1 MTKDKEEASMR
12 HIIKMSELSDF
23 ALTREAGN
31 RIYEKIKE
39 SVSELNLSAQ
49 AGQNID
55 SLIVDFE
62 NIEDVS
68 VSFIQATVFRLAK
81 EFKRVELK
89 NINNA
94 IRFKIDTL
102 LKITTID
109 PAILNKIKNYRP
121 KSF

>member
-1 MTKDKEEASMR
+1 MK

-23 ALTREAGN
+23 TLTREAGN
-31 RIYEKIKE
+31 RIYEKIKM
-39 SVSELNLSAQ
+39 SVSELNQS
-49 AGQNID
+49 ID
-55 SLIVDFE
+55 SLVIDFKD
-62 NIEDVS
+62 IEDVS

-109 PAILNKIKNYRP
+109 PAILNKVKNLQART
-121 KSF
+121 F